1 MDRVARIDFVGG
13 RWEWLSRHDPISVE
27 STSMLTLDWAYGVD
41 RNVRGGPIVVAGERF
56 LRGFGVHS
64 RCVLTFALKGHYAE
78 FVTSFGMD
86 DDSGPF
92 ADVSVLVLVDGQ
104 RRFQKTGVRIATLTG
119 PIRLDVTNAKRLELI
134 VEFGENGD
142 LQDRFDWVEPGL
154 VRAK

>member
-1 MDRVARIDFVGG
+1 MEQNDHGEKDGDQRDQNYQKREHH
-13 RWEWLSRHDPISVE
+13 RL
-27 STSMLTLDWAYGVD
+27 D

-64 RCVLTFALKGHYAE
+64 RSALIFALKGRYTQ
-78 FVTSFGMD
+78 FVTWFGMD

-92 ADVSVLVLVDGQ
+92 ADVSVLILVDGQ
-104 RRFQKTGVRIATLTG
+104 RRYQQPGVRLGTLTG
-119 PIRLDVTNAKRLELI
+119 PVRLDVTNAKRIELI
-134 VEFGENGD
+134 VEFGDNGD